1 MNRRIALIFL
11 ALLLTVSMQAQKLR
25 TGQHS
30 KGVKRISRVYHDVSL
45 SDALSELAKQQTDY
59 AIMFLYNELED
70 FRITTT
76 VSRKT
81 LPDAIQQMIG
91 FYPVR
96 MTVDDSNP
104 EERLRAGERTSG
116 MKKIFVE
123 CTHKTDRHLTGTI
136 IDEHGHPVAYANVAI
151 LHPADSTLLSGGV
164 SNESGYFAIPYET
177 PSSVS
182 SGRVGAVLA
191 RISYVGY
198 KTVYRL
204 CHQPEVGSIRM
215 RPDNYALNGV
225 VVQGERPKVVLQGNS
240 LLMNVEG
247 TVMERLGTAEDVL
260 SRVPTIS
267 KKGDGYEI
275 LGKGAPLIYLNNR
288 KVTDL
293 NELRNV
299 LSENIRSVEV
309 VQNPGARYDATVQA
323 VIVIRTKRTA
333 GEGLGVEL
341 TSWSRKGHGYA
352 NNERINL
359 TYRTGRLELFAN
371 LFGAYNKRWSRGD
384 FEQTIFAD
392 TLWTINNRKQSSVR
406 NPYAE
411 GRVGFNYQLNDSNSF
426 GGFYQH
432 VYDYVKT
439 AYDNADDLTADGA
452 PYDHLH
458 NSGTRRDKNAPKH
471 QANLYYTGK
480 LGPFTIDFNA
490 DYTDYQ
496 NRSRTQQQELSAE
509 YEDRDVNTE
518 SRTHGR
524 MVAEKLIVSL
534 PLWKGQVSVGEEYT
548 NTRWHSYFENTEGYI
563 ANSSS
568 EQHESNMAPFV
579 ELRQRLGRFQLQAG
593 LRYEHVSSEYF
604 ADGQQRNDQSRTYDD
619 LFPSVAISAPLPWGG
634 AGGGLSLSYTKRTNR
649 PAYWLL
655 SNDVVY
661 ENRLN
666 MQRGNPYLRPV
677 KYHNFNAM
685 AMWKGFY
692 LTTNFFHAVD
702 PFIRVMETLEEDS
715 KVNMATTRN
724 YGHCDW
730 IIVTLG
736 MQRDVKLGS
745 GITWTPQYN
754 VSLMKQWF
762 TTTFNGQDKHLDQP
776 MLSLQLGN
784 IVTLPHDWLLQAD
797 FNMHTHGYTGSNFKV
812 EATNAMLSLSASK
825 DFLKRRLNIKLTGN
839 DLFNQGINRGMFYFD
854 HMIYRKTEDNDS
866 RFVSLSLRY
875 RFNVTPSKYKG
886 TGAGNAERNRL

>member
-1 MNRRIALIFL
+1 MKHLIISL
-11 ALLLTVSMQAQKLR
+11 IGLCCLCQAQAQHITRNYNNVSMSEALR
-25 TGQHS
+25 DLNEQSHDYT
-30 KGVKRISRVYHDVSL
+30 ISF
-45 SDALSELAKQQTDY
+45 
-59 AIMFLYNELED
+59 MYNELED
-70 FRITTT
+70 FRVTTSIKHQS
-76 VSRKT
+76 V
-81 LPDAIQQMIG
+81 PDALMQIVG
-91 FYPVR
+91 FYPIRVVKR
-96 MTVDDSNP
+96 
-104 EERLRAGERTSG
+104 GERD
-116 MKKIFVE
+116 IYVE
-123 CTHKTDRHLTGTI
+123 CTHKTERHLTGSI
-136 IDEHGHPVAYANVAI
+136 IDENRQPVPYANVYL
-151 LHPADSTLLSGGV
+151 LHPSDSTIVGGGV
-164 SNESGYFAIPYET
+164 SNEAGVFVIPYEL
-177 PSSVS
+177 PV
-182 SGRVGAVLA
+182 VLA

-198 KTVYRL
+198 KTVYKL
-204 CHQPEVGSIRM
+204 CEQPEVGTIRIQ
-215 RPDNYALNGV
+215 PDNYTLNGV
-225 VVQGERPKVVLQGNS
+225 VVTGERPKVVLQGNS

-247 TVMERLGTAEDVL
+247 TVMSRLGTAEDVL

-288 KVTDL
+288 KLTDL
-293 NELRNV
+293 NELRNIQ
-299 LSENIRSVEV
+299 SDNIRSVEV

-323 VIVIRTKRTA
+323 VIVIRTRRAA
-333 GEGLGVEL
+333 GQGLGVEL
-341 TSWSRKGHGYA
+341 SSWSRKGRGYQ

-392 TLWTINNRKQSSVR
+392 TLWTVSNRKQSTAR

-439 AYDNADDLTADGA
+439 AYDNADELTANGT

-458 NSGTRRDKNAPKH
+458 NVGTRRDKNAPKH

-480 LGPFTIDFNA
+480 LGRFSIDFNA

-496 NRSRTQQQELSAE
+496 NRSSNEQQELSRN
-509 YEDRDVNTE
+509 YENRDVHTE
-518 SRTHGR
+518 TQTRGR

-534 PLWKGQVSVGEEYT
+534 PLWKGQLSIGEEYT
-548 NTRWHSYFENTEGYI
+548 NTRWRSSFENAEGYI
-563 ANSSS
+563 QNSNN
-568 EQHESNMAPFV
+568 EQHESNIAPFV
-579 ELRQRLGRFQLQAG
+579 ELQQRLGRFQLQAG
-593 LRYEHVSSEYF
+593 LRYEHVASDYF
-604 ADGQQRNDQSRTYDD
+604 VGGQHRSDQSRTYDD

-634 AGGGLSLSYTKRTNR
+634 AGGGLSISYAKRTNR

-677 KYHNFNAM
+677 KYHNFSVM
-685 AMWKGFY
+685 AMWKGIY
-692 LTTNFFHAVD
+692 LTTNFFHCVN
-702 PFIRVMETLEEDS
+702 PFMTVMECTEQDS

-724 YGHCDW
+724 YDHANW
-730 IIVTLG
+730 LIVTLG
-736 MQRDVKLGS
+736 MQRDIRLGS
-745 GITWTPQYN
+745 SVTWTPQYN
-754 VSLMKQWF
+754 VTMMKQWL
-762 TTTFNGQDKHLDQP
+762 TTTFNGQDKHLGQP

-784 IVTLPHDWLLQAD
+784 IVALPHDWLLQAD
-797 FNMHTHGYTGSNFKV
+797 FSMHTHGYTGSNFKI
-812 EATNAMLSLSASK
+812 ESTNPMLSLSVSK
-825 DFLKRRLNIKLTGN
+825 DFFQRRLNIKLTGN
-839 DLFNQGINRGMFYFD
+839 DLFNQGKSRGTFYFD
-854 HMIYRKTEDNDS
+854 RMIFRKTEDNDT
-866 RFVSLSLRY
+866 RCVSLSLRY